1 MGLPINYSCGGFEGW
16 YSHIQTIVILP
27 GKVMKRTVLLNPG
40 PVNVTERVRQAL
52 LKPDLCHREKEFSDL
67 MQSIRSKLV
76 HAFGIQN
83 EFDAVLTTGSGTAAL
98 EMAVCSCLS
107 EGQTLLVIRNGVYG
121 DRIAA
126 MAEAYGFNI
135 QCIDSPW
142 GEPPVLADIE
152 QALKQNPK
160 IEVVAVVHHETTT
173 GLLNPVHEIGQLV
186 RKYNKRFLVDSV
198 SGLAGDELDFNRAG
212 VDLCAGTANK
222 CIQGLPGVSFVLVRQ
237 TELTR
242 LEKIPERSHYFNL
255 HKNHQAQEKGDTLF
269 TPAVQTHYALDTALD
284 ELLEETVNSRIK
296 RYSQAAA
303 MLRQGFQ
310 EMGLEFIVSKEY
322 WSNTLTALK
331 LPEGV
336 TYTALHDRLKD
347 KGFVIYA
354 GQKKLSESI
363 FRIANMG
370 DITTEEFQRLLDTL
384 KNCLS
389 ASTPS

>member
-1 MGLPINYSCGGFEGW
+1 
-16 YSHIQTIVILP
+16 
-27 GKVMKRTVLLNPG
+27 MKRTVLLNPG

-76 HAFGIQN
+76 RAFGIQN
-83 EFDAVLTTGSGTAAL
+83 DFDTVLTTGSGTAAL
-98 EMAVCSCLS
+98 EMAVSSCLS
-107 EGQTLLVIRNGVYG
+107 EGQSMLVVRNGVYG

-126 MAEAYGFNI
+126 MAETYGFDT
-135 QCIDSPW
+135 QCLDTPW
-142 GEPPVLADIE
+142 GEPPVLSDIE

-160 IEVVAVVHHETTT
+160 IEVVALVHHETTT
-173 GLLNPVHEIGQLV
+173 GLLNPVHEIGALV
-186 RKYNKRFLVDSV
+186 QKYKKRFLVDSI
-198 SGLAGDELDFNRAG
+198 SGLAGDALDFNRSG
-212 VDLCAGTANK
+212 VDFCVGTANK
-222 CIQGLPGVSFVLVRQ
+222 CLQGLPGVSFTFVRK
-237 TELTR
+237 TELAR

-255 HKNHQAQEKGDTLF
+255 YKNHQAQEKGDTLF
-269 TPAVQTHYALDTALD
+269 TPAVQIHYALDAALD
-284 ELLEETVNSRIK
+284 ELLEETVEGRIK

-303 MLRQGFQ
+303 MLRKGFQ
-310 EMGLEFIVSKEY
+310 EIGLAFIVPGEHQ
-322 WSNTLTALK
+322 SNTLTALK

-336 TYTALHDRLKD
+336 TYTGLHDQLKEQ
-347 KGFVIYA
+347 GFVIYA
-354 GQKKLSESI
+354 GQKKLSKSI

>member
-1 MGLPINYSCGGFEGW
+1 
-16 YSHIQTIVILP
+16 
-27 GKVMKRTVLLNPG
+27 MKRTVLLNPG

-52 LKPDLCHREKEFSDL
+52 LKPDLCHREREFSDL

-76 HAFGIQN
+76 RAFGIQN
-83 EFDAVLTTGSGTAAL
+83 DYDAVLTTGSGTAAL

-107 EGQTLLVIRNGVYG
+107 EGKTLLVIRNGVYG
-121 DRIAA
+121 ERIAT

-135 QCIDSPW
+135 QCLDTPW
-142 GEPPVLADIE
+142 GEPPVLDDVE
-152 QALKQNPK
+152 QALKQNSD
-160 IEVVAVVHHETTT
+160 IEVVALVHHETTT
-173 GLLNPVHEIGQLV
+173 GLLNPVHEIGELAQ
-186 RKYNKRFLVDSV
+186 KYKKRFLVDSI
-198 SGLAGDELDFNRAG
+198 SGLAGDDLDFDRAG
-212 VDLCAGTANK
+212 VDLCVGTANK
-222 CIQGLPGVSFVLVRQ
+222 CLQGFPGVSFVMVRK
-237 TELTR
+237 TELAR

-255 HKNHQAQEKGDTLF
+255 YKNHQAQEKGDSLF
-269 TPAVQTHYALDTALD
+269 TPAVQIHYALDVALD
-284 ELLEETVNSRIK
+284 ELLQETVSGRIQ
-296 RYSQAAA
+296 RYGQAAA
-303 MLRQGFQ
+303 MLRNGFQ
-310 EMGLEFIVSKEY
+310 EMGLECIVPEGRR
-322 WSNTLTALK
+322 SNTLTALK

-336 TYTALHDRLKD
+336 TYNGLHDRLKE